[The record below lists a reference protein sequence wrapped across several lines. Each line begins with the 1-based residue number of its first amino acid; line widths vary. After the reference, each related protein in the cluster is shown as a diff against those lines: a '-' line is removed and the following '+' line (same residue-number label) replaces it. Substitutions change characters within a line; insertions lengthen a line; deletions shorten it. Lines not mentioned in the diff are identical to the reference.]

1 LRFSF
6 AFRPR
11 LLDALRGYDSSR
23 FGRDLGAGLTVGV
36 VALPLAMAFAIASGL
51 KPEAG
56 LWTAIIAGLLIA
68 VLGGSSVQIG
78 GPAGA
83 FIVIVYGIIDR
94 YGVANLL
101 ISTACAGVLLFAM
114 GLLRLGRLVR
124 YVPVSIVIGFTNGI
138 AVLIAASQMK
148 DWLGLEI
155 ARMPADFF
163 TQLKLIVAHL
173 HTFNPYAFALG
184 SACFAGLFLWP
195 RLWRAGL
202 PAFALPEFSWETVK
216 LLVTPT
222 ITIALLGAI
231 ESLLCARVADQL
243 SSLPRHDPNQEL
255 MAQGVANFVVPF
267 FGGMPATGTIARTVT
282 NIRAGATSP
291 VAGVVHAV
299 TLAAVVLAAAPLAL
313 LVPLSVLAGIL
324 LFVAWNMGEWH
335 EFAHLRKY
343 STHYRVLMLGTFA
356 LTVVFD
362 LTVAVQVGLV
372 AACVLFIQKMSSL
385 FRVEPV
391 ERVAGLL
398 RYRLYGSLFFGA
410 TAKVDPI
417 LQAVENAETGVEV
430 VLDALHL
437 VHLDTSGLDAL
448 RQLHKAILL
457 REGTLRIENLHD
469 QPREVIER
477 AGFATELAQ
486 HLASEEV
493 AA

>member
-1 LRFSF
+1 
-6 AFRPR
+6 
-11 LLDALRGYDSSR
+11 
-23 FGRDLGAGLTVGV
+23 
-36 VALPLAMAFAIASGL
+36 
-51 KPEAG
+51 
-56 LWTAIIAGLLIA
+56 
-68 VLGGSSVQIG
+68 
-78 GPAGA
+78 
-83 FIVIVYGIIDR
+83 
-94 YGVANLL
+94 
-101 ISTACAGVLLFAM
+101 
-114 GLLRLGRLVR
+114 
-124 YVPVSIVIGFTNGI
+124 
-138 AVLIAASQMK
+138 
-148 DWLGLEI
+148 
-155 ARMPADFF
+155 
-163 TQLKLIVAHL
+163 
-173 HTFNPYAFALG
+173 
-184 SACFAGLFLWP
+184 
-195 RLWRAGL
+195 
-202 PAFALPEFSWETVK
+202 
-216 LLVTPT
+216 
-222 ITIALLGAI
+222 
-231 ESLLCARVADQL
+231 
-243 SSLPRHDPNQEL
+243 

-282 NIRAGATSP
+282 NIRSGASSP

-299 TLAAVVLAAAPLAL
+299 TLAVVVLAAAPLAL

-343 STHYRVLMLGTFA
+343 STHYRMLMLGTFA

-391 ERVAGLL
+391 EREAGLL

-457 REGTLRIENLHD
+457 RAGTLRIEHLQD